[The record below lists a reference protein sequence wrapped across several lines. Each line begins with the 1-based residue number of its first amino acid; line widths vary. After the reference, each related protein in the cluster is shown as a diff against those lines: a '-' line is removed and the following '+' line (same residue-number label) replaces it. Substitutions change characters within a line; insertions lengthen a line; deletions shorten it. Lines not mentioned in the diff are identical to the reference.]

1 MWPTK
6 FFTKNSVIFP
16 SNTVFS
22 LSKKIFFTHCE
33 QFGMEDLNPEDIEEA
48 LKFDEKDLSNEDLFE
63 LRNQMKSDEDEDV
76 NDDSERPTELT
87 SKLLKEIIENFQY
100 ACDFAK
106 ENDPNEVRSSKIIQ
120 SVLGDI
126 KSYTEEAKEKL
137 KQKNR
142 QRIIDEYFSPK

>member
-1 MWPTK
+1 
-6 FFTKNSVIFP
+6 
-16 SNTVFS
+16 
-22 LSKKIFFTHCE
+22 
-33 QFGMEDLNPEDIEEA
+33 MEDLNPEDIEEA

-63 LRNQMKSDEDEDV
+63 LRNQMKSDEDKDI
-76 NDDSERPTELT
+76 NDDSEKPTELT
-87 SKLLKEIIENFQY
+87 SKLLNEIIENFQY

>member
-1 MWPTK
+1 M
-6 FFTKNSVIFP
+6 
-16 SNTVFS
+16 
-22 LSKKIFFTHCE
+22 LEQKIFFTHCE
-33 QFGMEDLNPEDIEEA
+33 QKVLWVFTNCCVDSFKHKQSSQHWVWTHA
-48 LKFDEKDLSNEDLFE
+48 LEK
-63 LRNQMKSDEDEDV
+63 
-76 NDDSERPTELT
+76 PTELT
-87 SKLLKEIIENFQY
+87 SKLLNEIIENFQY

-106 ENDPNEVRSSKIIQ
+106 ENDPNEVCSSKIIQ

>member
-1 MWPTK
+1 
-6 FFTKNSVIFP
+6 
-16 SNTVFS
+16 
-22 LSKKIFFTHCE
+22 
-33 QFGMEDLNPEDIEEA
+33 MEDLSPEDIEEA

-76 NDDSERPTELT
+76 NDDSEKPTELT

>member
-1 MWPTK
+1 
-6 FFTKNSVIFP
+6 
-16 SNTVFS
+16 
-22 LSKKIFFTHCE
+22 
-33 QFGMEDLNPEDIEEA
+33 MEDLNPEDIEEA

-76 NDDSERPTELT
+76 NDDSEKPTELT

-126 KSYTEEAKEKL
+126 KSYTEEAKGKL
-137 KQKNR
+137 KQNNR

>member
-1 MWPTK
+1 
-6 FFTKNSVIFP
+6 
-16 SNTVFS
+16 
-22 LSKKIFFTHCE
+22 
-33 QFGMEDLNPEDIEEA
+33 MEDLNPEDIEEA

-76 NDDSERPTELT
+76 NDDSEKPTELT
-87 SKLLKEIIENFQY
+87 SKLLNEIIENFQY

>member
-1 MWPTK
+1 
-6 FFTKNSVIFP
+6 
-16 SNTVFS
+16 
-22 LSKKIFFTHCE
+22 
-33 QFGMEDLNPEDIEEA
+33 MEDLNPEDIEEA

-87 SKLLKEIIENFQY
+87 SKLLNEIIENFQY

>member
-1 MWPTK
+1 
-6 FFTKNSVIFP
+6 
-16 SNTVFS
+16 
-22 LSKKIFFTHCE
+22 
-33 QFGMEDLNPEDIEEA
+33 
-48 LKFDEKDLSNEDLFE
+48 
-63 LRNQMKSDEDEDV
+63 MKS
-76 NDDSERPTELT
+76 
-87 SKLLKEIIENFQY
+87 
-100 ACDFAK
+100 

>member
-1 MWPTK
+1 
-6 FFTKNSVIFP
+6 
-16 SNTVFS
+16 
-22 LSKKIFFTHCE
+22 
-33 QFGMEDLNPEDIEEA
+33 MEDLNPEDIEEA

-63 LRNQMKSDEDEDV
+63 LKNQMKSDEDKDV
-76 NDDSERPTELT
+76 NDDSEKPTELT
-87 SKLLKEIIENFQY
+87 SKLLNEISENFQY